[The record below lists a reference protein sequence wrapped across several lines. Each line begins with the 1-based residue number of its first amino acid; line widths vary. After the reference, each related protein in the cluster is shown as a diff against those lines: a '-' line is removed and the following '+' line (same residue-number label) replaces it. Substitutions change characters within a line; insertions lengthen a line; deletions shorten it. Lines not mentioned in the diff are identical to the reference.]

1 MDIPL
6 VPLFQFVGPSNNPFP
21 GTMCFPD
28 VSIPANTSVKVGDN
42 ATIQVILTAQHGA
55 SLFSVGHPYLLPSI
69 CYWSSR
75 GLTERQQG

>member
-6 VPLFQFVGPSNNPFP
+6 VPLIQFVGPSNNPFP

-28 VSIPANTSVKVGDN
+28 VSTPANADIKVGDN

-55 SLFSVGHPYLLPSI
+55 SLFSVSLSYVQSKLAI
-69 CYWSSR
+69 
-75 GLTERQQG
+75 